1 MKLVGVTNVTRG
13 RELGDRVMLA
23 DWMWPRL
30 RGLIGRPRI
39 AHGGGLLIVPCRG
52 VHMYLMTYP
61 IDVALMDRDGAVVA
75 LYRELAPGAR
85 TRWHADAHY
94 ALEVPSGTLAA
105 TGTTVGDRVTW
116 QPAAR
121 QRRGLREE
129 TLATQGRQA

>member
-1 MKLVGVTNVTRG
+1 VKLVQVTNTTRG

-75 LYRELAPGAR
+75 LYRDLMPGAR

-94 ALEVPSGTLAA
+94 ALELPTGTL
-105 TGTTVGDRVTW
+105 TTTETTIGDRLIW

-121 QRRGLREE
+121 ERRGLPSEMLE
-129 TLATQGRQA
+129 TQGRHA